1 MVDTSKEL
9 LKNRNQNFTVVRY
22 FTWTLEFL
30 SNIFASNLLQ
40 APSNFFLLT
49 VLVAMKYLTQF
60 KHKIR
65 ATKLQNN
72 AKIYLAWY
80 LLFQSLHWGSNL
92 VSKYFSIWS
101 GAFYRKIKRIRINTS
116 VQGVS
121 SKPYLHLKDNDKEDK
136 KNKKCTKNV

>member
-22 FTWTLEFL
+22 FTWTLEFV

-40 APSNFFLLT
+40 APSNFFFLT

-65 ATKLQNN
+65 ATKLQNK

-101 GAFYRKIKRIRINTS
+101 GAFYRKIKRIPAKIWLFLTIGAFNKDIK
-116 VQGVS
+116 
-121 SKPYLHLKDNDKEDK
+121 SKRKFFRHLWI
-136 KNKKCTKNV
+136 